1 MSGRAMPLRTRE
13 GATLKNALLV
23 FMGRAVRLTTLL
35 AALVLFSFLL
45 VSRSPIDPVQAY
57 VGADMNLVSPEQ
69 RQQIEDYW
77 GLDDPTPTRIARWTS
92 AILRGD
98 FGTSMI
104 YRRPVLDI
112 IKERFLASILLMMTA
127 WLLSGLIG
135 MGLGLLAGAWSGRAP
150 DRMVRWYCFIIA
162 STPAFWLA
170 ILMLIVFSV
179 WLGWAPIG
187 LAVPVGVEAS
197 RVSVFD
203 RLHHLILPA
212 LTLSMLGVANIAL
225 FTRQKV
231 VEALN
236 SEYALFAR
244 AKGESKRSIVLRH
257 VPRNVALPAVTLL
270 FASFSELFGGSVL
283 VETVFTYPGL
293 GQATVQ
299 SALRSDVPLLL
310 GTVIFGALFVF
321 TGNLIAD
328 AVYLFIDPRIRD
340 ARRLKPKELSY
351 GHVE

>member
-1 MSGRAMPLRTRE
+1 MR
-13 GATLKNALLV
+13 NALLM
-23 FMGRAVRLTTLL
+23 FAGRALRLVTLL
-35 AALVLFSFLL
+35 VALVLFSWLL
-45 VSRSPIDPVQAY
+45 MSRSPIDPVQAY
-57 VGADMNLVSPEQ
+57 VGADMNLVSQEQ
-69 RQQIEDYW
+69 RQQIEEYW
-77 GLDDPTPTRIARWTS
+77 GLNDPLPTRMARWFS
-92 AILRGD
+92 AIMHGD

-104 YRRPVLDI
+104 YRRPVLDVI
-112 IKERFLASILLMMTA
+112 RERFAASLLLMMTA
-127 WLLSGLIG
+127 WALSGAIG
-135 MGLGLLAGAWSGRAP
+135 MLLGLLAGARSGGML
-150 DRMVRWYCFIIA
+150 DRGVRWYCFVIA

-170 ILMLIVFSV
+170 ILVLMVFAV
-179 WLGWAPIG
+179 WLGWAPVG
-187 LAVPVGVEAS
+187 LAVPIGVEAS
-197 RVSVFD
+197 RVSLFS

-212 LTLSMLGVANIAL
+212 LTLSMLGVANITL

-244 AKGESKRSIVLRH
+244 AKGESERSIVLRH

-299 SALRSDVPLLL
+299 SALRGDVPLLL

-321 TGNLIAD
+321 AGNLLAD
-328 AVYLFIDPRIRD
+328 AVYLLIDPRIREL
-340 ARRLKPKELSY
+340 RRVETRELSY
-351 GHVE
+351 EHAE

>member
-1 MSGRAMPLRTRE
+1 MR
-13 GATLKNALLV
+13 NALLM
-23 FMGRAVRLTTLL
+23 FAGRALRLVTLL
-35 AALVLFSFLL
+35 VALVLFSWLL
-45 VSRSPIDPVQAY
+45 ISRSPIDPVQAY
-57 VGADMNLVSPEQ
+57 VGADMNLVSQEQ
-69 RQQIEDYW
+69 RQQIEEYW
-77 GLDDPTPTRIARWTS
+77 GLNDPLPTRMARWFS
-92 AILRGD
+92 AITHGD

-104 YRRPVLDI
+104 YRRPVLDVI
-112 IKERFLASILLMMTA
+112 RERFAASLLLMMTA
-127 WLLSGLIG
+127 WALSGVIG
-135 MGLGLLAGAWSGRAP
+135 MLLGLLAGARSGGAL
-150 DRMVRWYCFIIA
+150 DRGVRWYCFVIA

-170 ILMLIVFSV
+170 ILVLIVFAV

-187 LAVPVGVEAS
+187 LAVPIGVEAS
-197 RVSVFD
+197 RVSVFS

-231 VEALN
+231 VEALS

-244 AKGESKRSIVLRH
+244 AKGESERSIVLRH

-299 SALRSDVPLLL
+299 SALRGDVPLLL

-321 TGNLIAD
+321 AGNLLAD
-328 AVYLFIDPRIRD
+328 AIYLLIDPRIREL
-340 ARRLKPKELSY
+340 RRVETRELSY
-351 GHVE
+351 EHAE

>member
-1 MSGRAMPLRTRE
+1 M
-13 GATLKNALLV
+13 ATLLV
-23 FMGRAVRLTTLL
+23 
-35 AALVLFSFLL
+35 ALVLFSFLL
-45 VSRSPIDPVQAY
+45 VSRSPIDPVRAY

-69 RQQIEDYW
+69 RQQIEEYW
-77 GLDDPTPTRIARWTS
+77 GLNDPATTRLLRWCS

-104 YRRPVLDI
+104 YRRPVLEVI
-112 IKERFLASILLMMTA
+112 GERFLASLLLMMTA
-127 WLLSGLIG
+127 WALSGVIG
-135 MGLGLLAGAWSGRAP
+135 MALGLLAGARSGGAL
-150 DRMVRWYCFIIA
+150 DRGVRWYCFTIA

-170 ILMLIVFSV
+170 ILMLMLFSV

-187 LAVPVGVEAS
+187 LAVPAGVEAS
-197 RVSVFD
+197 RVSIFD

-212 LTLSMLGVANIAL
+212 FTLSMLGVANIAL

-231 VEALN
+231 VEAMN
-236 SEYALFAR
+236 SEYVLFAR
-244 AKGESKRSIVLRH
+244 AKGESERYIILRH
-257 VPRNVALPAVTLL
+257 VPRNAALPAITLL

-299 SALRSDVPLLL
+299 SALRGDVPLLL

-321 TGNLIAD
+321 AGNLMAD
-328 AVYLFIDPRIRD
+328 AVYLFIDPRIREAKRGK
-340 ARRLKPKELSY
+340 AREVPHGSLA
-351 GHVE
+351 